1 LAKGLASAWCKV
13 TALTA
18 EIFVMKLSLLRSF
31 TGEFMS
37 FNCKSNYCL
46 SGSIATTVVL
56 SLAFG
61 GLMAQSAQAQVVTGP
76 VLPPGNSYSD
86 CTTATICS
94 NGAGSTLA
102 EILFSGS
109 VTNTGAIVTPGVFNT
124 AFPGLFNYSSRGTGT
139 GISSFISQ
147 TPPIQS
153 LPNSPS
159 VPRPFSFASTD
170 APLTQSQLD
179 QYFAARQDGPL
190 GGFGAPVEL
199 PFAASSI
206 AVLYNDGNGITAPT
220 EAQTIALT
228 RQDEC
233 TVFNGGTATVAN
245 PQGGNVTLNQ
255 GARRLD
261 SSGTTFITTNH
272 LNTVCTPLGLWSYA
286 NSAGAQV
293 SRGFGQ
299 TSLADNSAACQA
311 ATAALANTVCWPSA
325 FLTGSGDGGL
335 AAAVDAGAAG
345 TFGYVGFAT
354 AAALDNGTVD
364 IDLSTA
370 TNGGSVRGF
379 AFTDIARVQNPSAAG
394 APFVSPVS
402 GNISV
407 SLLATPDSSPA
418 ACRVVFN
425 EPDPA
430 DGYPIIGVSYYLF
443 YGDYTPNNQ
452 GTFNGRG
459 GTLRDRYRSLVQQT
473 LTFSNVAALGYAPL
487 PASAQSTVVAAA
499 FRCINNL
506 ASAPTIDVA
515 PGGAG
520 RIAP

>member
-1 LAKGLASAWCKV
+1 MGVLHSLVLTTEQESLMSTFSRFGQVVGSASTVAV
-13 TALTA
+13 A
-18 EIFVMKLSLLRSF
+18 
-31 TGEFMS
+31 
-37 FNCKSNYCL
+37 
-46 SGSIATTVVL
+46 ATMMI
-56 SLAFG
+56 G
-61 GLMAQSAQAQVVTGP
+61 GLMTQGARAQVITGP

-86 CTTATICS
+86 CTTAPICS
-94 NGAGSTLA
+94 NGAGATFTFP
-102 EILFSGS
+102 LFAGS
-109 VTNTGAIVTPGVFNT
+109 VTNTGAVVTPGVFNT
-124 AFPGLFNYSSRGTGT
+124 AFPGLFNYASRGSGT

-147 TPPIQS
+147 TPPVQS

-199 PFAASSI
+199 PSTAGAVT
-206 AVLYNDGNGITAPT
+206 VLYNDGNGITAPT

-233 TVFNGGTATVAN
+233 TILNGGTATVAN

-286 NSAGAQV
+286 NSAGVQV

-299 TSLADNSAACQA
+299 VSLADNSAACQA

-325 FLTGSGDGGL
+325 FLTGSGNGGV
-335 AAAVDAGAAG
+335 AAAVDTGAAG
-345 TFGYVGFAT
+345 TFGYVEFAT

-364 IDLSTA
+364 IDLDTSN
-370 TNGGSVRGF
+370 NGGSVRGF
-379 AFTDIARVQNPSAAG
+379 ANTDIARVQNPNAAG
-394 APFVSPVS
+394 APFVSPVA
-402 GNISV
+402 GNVSV

-418 ACRVVFN
+418 QCRVVFN

-430 DGYPIIGVSYYLF
+430 NGYPIIGVNYYLF

-473 LTFSNVAALGYAPL
+473 LTFPNVAALGYAPL
-487 PASAQSTVVAAA
+487 PASAQSAVVSAA

-506 ASAPTIDVA
+506 AGAPTVDVA